1 MPSLLNILMDITSIK
16 KTDWMTDYTIQ
27 WRPLMMCNYDCSYC
41 SPESHTP
48 IVKSKIPTAESL
60 VDAAKKLKSQIPSN
74 KSAMIVITGG
84 EPFLIKDI
92 HVWLEYL
99 LENDF
104 WVMIFTNGS
113 LSEET
118 YKNCQQVFSNPK
130 LLFRLSFHPETADI
144 DRFAQ
149 LAKSVQELGA
159 SVEIRAMLVNTLF
172 DKVDELEQ
180 KADGVK
186 LVKLPVFPLY
196 NRKTKEI
203 NPVNSSSRFLIG
215 FNQQPDDGTLGYYN
229 QEELKILNEYEKRE
243 TDPFFGV
250 TVNEDIPYSAD
261 KIQLLGKNKF
271 TGWNCAVVS
280 RKLIV
285 LPNGDV
291 HYGFCN
297 NEGIIGNLYQD
308 NSIELFNKEFTVCR
322 KPMCGVIEEIMI
334 DKTAPPLS

>member
-1 MPSLLNILMDITSIK
+1 MDITSIT
-16 KTDWMTDYTIQ
+16 KTDWITDYTIQ

-41 SPESHTP
+41 SPESHTL
-48 IVKSKIPTAESL
+48 IVKSKIPTAEDL
-60 VDAAKKLKSQIPSN
+60 VDAAKKLRSQIPSN

-92 HVWLEYL
+92 HIWLNYL
-99 LENDF
+99 LANGF
-104 WVMIFTNGS
+104 WVMVFTNGS

-118 YKNCQQVFSNPK
+118 YKNCQTAFSNPK
-130 LLFRLSFHPETADI
+130 LLFRLSFHPETSNI

-149 LAKSVQELGA
+149 LATSVQALGA

-180 KADGVK
+180 KAKGIK
-186 LVKLPVFPLY
+186 LIKLPVFPLY
-196 NRKTKEI
+196 NKKTKQV
-203 NPVNSSSRFLIG
+203 NPVNKSSRYLKG
-215 FNQQPDDGTLGYYN
+215 YNQKPDDGTLGYYS
-229 QEELKILNEYEKRE
+229 QDELETLNNYEKRD

-250 TVNEDIPYSAD
+250 TINNDVPYAAD

-271 TGWNCAVVS
+271 TGWNCAVGS
-280 RKLIV
+280 RKLII
-285 LPNGDV
+285 LPNGDI

-297 NEGIIGNLYQD
+297 NEGIIGNLFTD
-308 NSIELFNKEFTVCR
+308 DITLFDKEYTVCK

-334 DKTAPPLS
+334 DKSAPIKIIDLE